1 MRRFKKFLGALVI
14 ILGLLAVAFIG
25 GHYLGKQDSQTEIT
39 SELVGNRLEQA
50 KELTTTKYFYTNTAS
65 FENQRKFYN
74 WNLPFTTK
82 KFIVSY
88 DGVIHVGI
96 DLSAIDVQVQ
106 DQTIDVT
113 LPEVK
118 ILSHDIDSDSV
129 KVFDEEAS
137 IFNKMTVDDYANFTN
152 EQKKASEE
160 EAKDKGLL
168 ETAKQNTEKT
178 IKEILNMDPNIQENY
193 TINVH

>member
-1 MRRFKKFLGALVI
+1 MRRFKKFLGVLVI

-96 DLSAIDVQVQ
+96 DLSAIDVKVQ

-168 ETAKQNTEKT
+168 EAAKQNTERT
-178 IKEILNMDPNIQENY
+178 IKEILNMDPTIQENY

>member
-1 MRRFKKFLGALVI
+1 MRRFKKFLGVLVI

-168 ETAKQNTEKT
+168 EAAKQNTERT
-178 IKEILNMDPNIQENY
+178 IKEILNMDPTIQENY

>member
-1 MRRFKKFLGALVI
+1 MRRFKKFLGVLVI
-14 ILGLLAVAFIG
+14 ILGLLAAAFIG

-74 WNLPFTTK
+74 WKLPFTTK

-96 DLSAIDVQVQ
+96 DLSAIDVKVQ
-106 DQTIDVT
+106 DQTIAVT

-168 ETAKQNTEKT
+168 EAAKQNTERT
-178 IKEILNMDPNIQENY
+178 IKEILNMDPTIQENY

>member
-1 MRRFKKFLGALVI
+1 MRRFKKFLGVLVI

-96 DLSAIDVQVQ
+96 DLSAIDVKVQ

-168 ETAKQNTEKT
+168 EAAKQNTERT
-178 IKEILNMDPNIQENY
+178 IKEILNMDPTIKENY

>member
-1 MRRFKKFLGALVI
+1 M
-14 ILGLLAVAFIG
+14 
-25 GHYLGKQDSQTEIT
+25 
-39 SELVGNRLEQA
+39 GNRLEQA

-96 DLSAIDVQVQ
+96 DLSAIDVKVQ

-118 ILSHDIDSDSV
+118 ILSHDIDSNSI

-168 ETAKQNTEKT
+168 EAAKQNTERT
-178 IKEILNMDPNIQENY
+178 IKEILNMDPTIQENY

>member
-1 MRRFKKFLGALVI
+1 MRRFKKFLGVLVI
-14 ILGLLAVAFIG
+14 FLGLLAVAFIG

-96 DLSAIDVQVQ
+96 DLSAIDVKVQ

-168 ETAKQNTEKT
+168 EAAKQNTERT
-178 IKEILNMDPNIQENY
+178 IKEILNMDPTIQENY

>member
-1 MRRFKKFLGALVI
+1 MRRFKKFLGVLVI

-168 ETAKQNTEKT
+168 EAAKQNTERT
-178 IKEILNMDPNIQENY
+178 IKEILNMDPTIQKNY

>member
-1 MRRFKKFLGALVI
+1 MRRFKNFLGALVI

>member
-96 DLSAIDVQVQ
+96 DLSAIDVKVQ

-168 ETAKQNTEKT
+168 EAAKQNTERT
-178 IKEILNMDPNIQENY
+178 IKEILNMDPTIQENY

>member
-65 FENQRKFYN
+65 FENQWKFYN

-96 DLSAIDVQVQ
+96 DLSAIDVKVQ

-118 ILSHDIDSDSV
+118 NLSHDIDSDSV

-168 ETAKQNTEKT
+168 EAAKQNTERT
-178 IKEILNMDPNIQENY
+178 IKEILNMDPTIQENY

>member
-1 MRRFKKFLGALVI
+1 MRRFKKFLGVLVI

-96 DLSAIDVQVQ
+96 DLSAIDVKVQ

-118 ILSHDIDSDSV
+118 ILSHDIDSNSI

-168 ETAKQNTEKT
+168 EAAKQNTERT
-178 IKEILNMDPNIQENY
+178 IKEILNMDPTIQENY

>member
-1 MRRFKKFLGALVI
+1 MRRFKKFLGVLVT

-96 DLSAIDVQVQ
+96 DLSAIDVKVQ

-168 ETAKQNTEKT
+168 EAAKQNTERT
-178 IKEILNMDPNIQENY
+178 IKEILNMDPTIQKNY

>member
-1 MRRFKKFLGALVI
+1 MRRFKKFLGVLVI
-14 ILGLLAVAFIG
+14 ILGLLAAAFIG

-74 WNLPFTTK
+74 WKLPFTTK

-96 DLSAIDVQVQ
+96 DLSAIDVKVQ

-168 ETAKQNTEKT
+168 EAAKQNTERT
-178 IKEILNMDPNIQENY
+178 IKEILNMDPTIQENY

>member
-1 MRRFKKFLGALVI
+1 MRRFKKFLGVLVI

-96 DLSAIDVQVQ
+96 DLSAIDVKVQ

-160 EAKDKGLL
+160 AKDKGLL
-168 ETAKQNTEKT
+168 EAAKQNTERT
-178 IKEILNMDPNIQENY
+178 IKEILNMDPTIQENY

>member
-1 MRRFKKFLGALVI
+1 MRRFKKFLGVLVI

-96 DLSAIDVQVQ
+96 DLSAIDVKVQ

-168 ETAKQNTEKT
+168 EAAKQNTERT
-178 IKEILNMDPNIQENY
+178 IKEILNMDPTIQKNY